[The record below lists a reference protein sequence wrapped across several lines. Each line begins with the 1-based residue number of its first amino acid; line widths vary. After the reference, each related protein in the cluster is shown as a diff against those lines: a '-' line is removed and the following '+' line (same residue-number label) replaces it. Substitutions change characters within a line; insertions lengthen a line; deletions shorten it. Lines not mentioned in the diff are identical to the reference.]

1 MADNTLLNNMTGGDS
16 IADEDISGVKYQRMK
31 LIDPTVGSTT
41 PIGTTA
47 NPFKSTDPFKALLKP
62 YAQVLTASTTITPT
76 TGKGIQL
83 CWIQVVPNSDNSTAN
98 LVTIQ
103 LTISGTLTTI
113 YNVYALGRSAVFL
126 GDVNTNLVITL
137 ANSQPVSVNLQYKEV

>member
-1 MADNTLLNNMTGGDS
+1 MAQGGNTQKIQDFF
-16 IADEDISGVKYQRMK
+16 K
-31 LIDPTVGSTT
+31 TV
-41 PIGTTA
+41 
-47 NPFKSTDPFKALLKP
+47 LKP

-103 LTISGTLTTI
+103 LTIGGVLTTI

-137 ANSQPVSVNLQYKEV
+137 ANAQPVSINLQYKEL